1 MDPAPPQRNSR
12 AENVPIYTDVNQVPL
27 SLLEQLS
34 GHWRT
39 IVEQKRRQHDVSTK
53 QIIWG
58 QLFTIVAVATL
69 SVLVEKNKES
79 LLLVGS
85 TLILY
90 PSLVDLMVSNS
101 AVLAASVHH
110 DIDLEK
116 HSHAWFIL
124 RAVGRSIL
132 IATIACSFVGCLAGI
147 MGLLIFGA
155 DFIQTLRLSMF
166 AGALTGLLGFPL
178 VMTVTLIAR
187 RLRTNPDDVI
197 PPFENT
203 VFNVLVLLMIGV
215 VSRVLT

>member
-1 MDPAPPQRNSR
+1 MDPESLPQNNQ
-12 AENVPIYTDVNQVPL
+12 AKTVPIYTDVNQVPL

-58 QLFTIVAVATL
+58 QLFTIVVVATV
-69 SVLVEKNKES
+69 SVLVEQNRES

-90 PSLVDLMVSNS
+90 PSLVDLMASNS

-110 DIDLEK
+110 DIDSEE
-116 HSHAWFIL
+116 HSHVWFIF
-124 RAVGRSIL
+124 RAVSRSIL
-132 IATIACSFVGCLAGI
+132 ITTIACGFVGCLAGI
-147 MGLLIFGA
+147 MGALIFGA
-155 DFIQTLRLSMF
+155 DFMQTLRLSMF
-166 AGALTGLLGFPL
+166 AGALTGLLGLPL
-178 VMTVTLIAR
+178 VMVVTLIAR